1 MTNNFKSIAH
11 DALAIDAA
19 EIMEKNKIF
28 TLVVTQTKDNASGI
42 ITMHQLLESGIIQIA
57 MISNLKFF
65 SCFLISLSAIASLS
79 AKEIPNYGDISIK
92 AEHVTLNKFT
102 NKLILKTN
110 IQINFG
116 DFILSG
122 DSAILSYD
130 EEKLVIDG
138 SPASILSNKNNI
150 NGVAN
155 QFIIYPNLSMEML
168 GDARLQQK
176 DQSIYAEQIT
186 YQISLR

>member
-1 MTNNFKSIAH
+1 
-11 DALAIDAA
+11 
-19 EIMEKNKIF
+19 
-28 TLVVTQTKDNASGI
+28 
-42 ITMHQLLESGIIQIA
+42 

-65 SCFLISLSAIASLS
+65 SYFLISLSVIGSIS
-79 AKEIPNYGDISIK
+79 AKEISNYGDISVK

-102 NKLILKTN
+102 NKLLLKKN

-168 GDARLQQK
+168 GDARLLQK
-176 DQSIYAEQIT
+176 DKSIYAEQIT
-186 YQISLR
+186 YQISPQ

>member
-1 MTNNFKSIAH
+1 
-11 DALAIDAA
+11 
-19 EIMEKNKIF
+19 
-28 TLVVTQTKDNASGI
+28 
-42 ITMHQLLESGIIQIA
+42 

-65 SCFLISLSAIASLS
+65 SYFLISLSITSSIS
-79 AKEIPNYGDISIK
+79 AEEIPNYGDISIK
-92 AEHVTLNKFT
+92 AEYVTLNKFT
-102 NKLILKTN
+102 NKLLLKTN

-138 SPASILSNKNNI
+138 SPASILSNKNNV

-168 GDARLQQK
+168 GDARLNQK

-186 YQISLR
+186 YQISPQ

>member
-1 MTNNFKSIAH
+1 
-11 DALAIDAA
+11 
-19 EIMEKNKIF
+19 
-28 TLVVTQTKDNASGI
+28 
-42 ITMHQLLESGIIQIA
+42 

-65 SCFLISLSAIASLS
+65 SYFLISLSVTASIY
-79 AKEIPNYGDISIK
+79 AKEIPNFGDISIK
-92 AEHVTLNKFT
+92 AEHVILNKFT
-102 NKLILKTN
+102 NKLLLKTN

-150 NGVAN
+150 NGAAN

-176 DQSIYAEQIT
+176 DQSIFAEQIR
-186 YQISLR
+186 YQISPQ

>member
-1 MTNNFKSIAH
+1 
-11 DALAIDAA
+11 
-19 EIMEKNKIF
+19 
-28 TLVVTQTKDNASGI
+28 
-42 ITMHQLLESGIIQIA
+42 

-65 SCFLISLSAIASLS
+65 SYFLISLSITANIS
-79 AKEIPNYGDISIK
+79 AKEIPNYEDISIK
-92 AEHVTLNKFT
+92 AEYVTLNKFT

-168 GDARLQQK
+168 GDAKLQQK

-186 YQISLR
+186 YQISPQ

>member
-1 MTNNFKSIAH
+1 
-11 DALAIDAA
+11 
-19 EIMEKNKIF
+19 
-28 TLVVTQTKDNASGI
+28 
-42 ITMHQLLESGIIQIA
+42 
-57 MISNLKFF
+57 MISNIKFL
-65 SCFLISLSAIASLS
+65 SCFLISLSAIASIS
-79 AKEIPNYGDISIK
+79 AKEISNYGDISIK
-92 AEHVTLNKFT
+92 AEYVTLNKLT
-102 NKLILKTN
+102 NKLLLKTN

-116 DFILSG
+116 EFILSG

-138 SPASILSNKNNI
+138 SPASILSKKNNI

-168 GDARLQQK
+168 GDARLLQK

-186 YQISLR
+186 YQISPQ

>member
-1 MTNNFKSIAH
+1 
-11 DALAIDAA
+11 
-19 EIMEKNKIF
+19 
-28 TLVVTQTKDNASGI
+28 
-42 ITMHQLLESGIIQIA
+42 

-65 SCFLISLSAIASLS
+65 SFFLICLLAITNIS
-79 AKEIPNYGDISIK
+79 AKETLDYRDISIK
-92 AEHVTLNKFT
+92 AKHVTLNKFT
-102 NKLILKTN
+102 NNLLLKTN

-150 NGVAN
+150 NGAAN

>member
-1 MTNNFKSIAH
+1 
-11 DALAIDAA
+11 
-19 EIMEKNKIF
+19 
-28 TLVVTQTKDNASGI
+28 
-42 ITMHQLLESGIIQIA
+42 

-65 SCFLISLSAIASLS
+65 SYFLISLSITSSIS
-79 AKEIPNYGDISIK
+79 AEEIPNYGDISIK
-92 AEHVTLNKFT
+92 AEYVTLNKFT
-102 NKLILKTN
+102 NKLLLKTN
-110 IQINFG
+110 IEINFG

-130 EEKLVIDG
+130 EEKLVING

-150 NGVAN
+150 NGAAN

-168 GDARLQQK
+168 GDARLEQK

-186 YQISLR
+186 YQISPQ

>member
-1 MTNNFKSIAH
+1 
-11 DALAIDAA
+11 
-19 EIMEKNKIF
+19 
-28 TLVVTQTKDNASGI
+28 
-42 ITMHQLLESGIIQIA
+42 

-65 SCFLISLSAIASLS
+65 SYFLISLSVIGSIS
-79 AKEIPNYGDISIK
+79 AKEISNYGDISIK

-102 NKLILKTN
+102 NKLLLKKN

-138 SPASILSNKNNI
+138 SPASILSKKNNI

-186 YQISLR
+186 YQISPQ

>member
-1 MTNNFKSIAH
+1 
-11 DALAIDAA
+11 
-19 EIMEKNKIF
+19 
-28 TLVVTQTKDNASGI
+28 
-42 ITMHQLLESGIIQIA
+42 

-65 SCFLISLSAIASLS
+65 SYFLISLSITSSIS
-79 AKEIPNYGDISIK
+79 AEEIPNYGDISIK
-92 AEHVTLNKFT
+92 AEYVTLNKFS
-102 NKLILKTN
+102 NKLLLKTN

-130 EEKLVIDG
+130 EEKLVING

-186 YQISLR
+186 YQISPQ

>member
-1 MTNNFKSIAH
+1 
-11 DALAIDAA
+11 
-19 EIMEKNKIF
+19 
-28 TLVVTQTKDNASGI
+28 
-42 ITMHQLLESGIIQIA
+42 

-65 SCFLISLSAIASLS
+65 SCFLISLSAIESIS
-79 AKEIPNYGDISIK
+79 AKEIANYGDISIK

-102 NKLILKTN
+102 NKLLLTTN

-116 DFILSG
+116 NFILSG

-138 SPASILSNKNNI
+138 SPASMLSKNQGI
-150 NGVAN
+150 TGAAK

-168 GDARLQQK
+168 GDAQLLQN

-186 YQISLR
+186 YKISPND

>member
-1 MTNNFKSIAH
+1 
-11 DALAIDAA
+11 
-19 EIMEKNKIF
+19 
-28 TLVVTQTKDNASGI
+28 
-42 ITMHQLLESGIIQIA
+42 

-65 SCFLISLSAIASLS
+65 SYFLISLSITSSIS
-79 AKEIPNYGDISIK
+79 AEEIPNYGDISIK
-92 AEHVTLNKFT
+92 AEYVTLNKFS
-102 NKLILKTN
+102 NKLLLKTN

-150 NGVAN
+150 NGAAN

-176 DQSIYAEQIT
+176 DQSIYAEQIR
-186 YQISLR
+186 YQISPQ

>member
-1 MTNNFKSIAH
+1 
-11 DALAIDAA
+11 
-19 EIMEKNKIF
+19 
-28 TLVVTQTKDNASGI
+28 
-42 ITMHQLLESGIIQIA
+42 

-65 SCFLISLSAIASLS
+65 SYFLISLSITSSIS
-79 AKEIPNYGDISIK
+79 AEEIPNYEDISIK
-92 AEHVTLNKFT
+92 AEYVTLNKFT
-102 NKLILKTN
+102 NKLLLKTN

-168 GDARLQQK
+168 GDARLEQK

-186 YQISLR
+186 YQISPQ

>member
-1 MTNNFKSIAH
+1 
-11 DALAIDAA
+11 
-19 EIMEKNKIF
+19 
-28 TLVVTQTKDNASGI
+28 
-42 ITMHQLLESGIIQIA
+42 
-57 MISNLKFF
+57 MISNLKF
-65 SCFLISLSAIASLS
+65 SLYFLISLSVTANIS

-92 AEHVTLNKFT
+92 AEYVTLNKFT

-150 NGVAN
+150 NGAAN

-176 DQSIYAEQIT
+176 DQSIYAEQIR
-186 YQISLR
+186 YQISPQ

>member
-1 MTNNFKSIAH
+1 
-11 DALAIDAA
+11 
-19 EIMEKNKIF
+19 
-28 TLVVTQTKDNASGI
+28 
-42 ITMHQLLESGIIQIA
+42 

-65 SCFLISLSAIASLS
+65 SYFLISLSITSSIS
-79 AKEIPNYGDISIK
+79 AEEIPNYGDISIK
-92 AEHVTLNKFT
+92 AEYVTLNKFT
-102 NKLILKTN
+102 NKLLLKTN

-150 NGVAN
+150 NGAAN

-168 GDARLQQK
+168 GDARLKQK

-186 YQISLR
+186 YQISPQ

>member
-1 MTNNFKSIAH
+1 
-11 DALAIDAA
+11 
-19 EIMEKNKIF
+19 
-28 TLVVTQTKDNASGI
+28 
-42 ITMHQLLESGIIQIA
+42 

-65 SCFLISLSAIASLS
+65 SYFLISLSITSSIS
-79 AKEIPNYGDISIK
+79 AEEIPNYGDISIK
-92 AEHVTLNKFT
+92 AEYVTLNKFT
-102 NKLILKTN
+102 NKLLLKTN

-168 GDARLQQK
+168 GDARLNQK

-186 YQISLR
+186 YQISPQ

>member
-1 MTNNFKSIAH
+1 
-11 DALAIDAA
+11 
-19 EIMEKNKIF
+19 
-28 TLVVTQTKDNASGI
+28 
-42 ITMHQLLESGIIQIA
+42 
-57 MISNLKFF
+57 MISNLKFL
-65 SCFLISLSAIASLS
+65 SCFLIILSVTASIS
-79 AKEIPNYGDISIK
+79 ANEIPNYGDISIK
-92 AEHVTLNKFT
+92 AEHVTFDKFT
-102 NKLILKTN
+102 NKLLLKTN
-110 IQINFG
+110 IQIHFD
-116 DFILSG
+116 DFIFSG

-186 YQISLR
+186 YQISPQ

>member
-1 MTNNFKSIAH
+1 
-11 DALAIDAA
+11 
-19 EIMEKNKIF
+19 
-28 TLVVTQTKDNASGI
+28 
-42 ITMHQLLESGIIQIA
+42 

-65 SCFLISLSAIASLS
+65 SYFLISLSFSSSIS
-79 AKEIPNYGDISIK
+79 AEEIPNYGDISIK
-92 AEHVTLNKFT
+92 AEYVTLNKFT
-102 NKLILKTN
+102 NKLLLKTN

-150 NGVAN
+150 NGAAN

-176 DQSIYAEQIT
+176 DQSIYAEQIR
-186 YQISLR
+186 YQISPQ

>member
-1 MTNNFKSIAH
+1 
-11 DALAIDAA
+11 
-19 EIMEKNKIF
+19 
-28 TLVVTQTKDNASGI
+28 
-42 ITMHQLLESGIIQIA
+42 

-65 SCFLISLSAIASLS
+65 SYFLISLSITSSIS
-79 AKEIPNYGDISIK
+79 AEEIPNYGDISIK
-92 AEHVTLNKFT
+92 AEYVTLNKFT
-102 NKLILKTN
+102 NKLLLKTN

-130 EEKLVIDG
+130 EEKLVING

-168 GDARLQQK
+168 GNARLEQR
-176 DQSIYAEQIT
+176 DQSIYAQQIT
-186 YQISLR
+186 YQISSQWLTPDLA

>member
-1 MTNNFKSIAH
+1 
-11 DALAIDAA
+11 
-19 EIMEKNKIF
+19 
-28 TLVVTQTKDNASGI
+28 
-42 ITMHQLLESGIIQIA
+42 

-65 SCFLISLSAIASLS
+65 SCFLISLSAIASIS
-79 AKEIPNYGDISIK
+79 AKEISNYGDISIK
-92 AEHVTLNKFT
+92 AEHVTLDKFT
-102 NKLILKTN
+102 NKLLLKTN

-138 SPASILSNKNNI
+138 SPASILSKKNNI

-155 QFIIYPNLSMEML
+155 QFIIYPNLTMGML
-168 GDARLQQK
+168 GDAELQRK

-186 YQISLR
+186 YQISPQ

>member
-1 MTNNFKSIAH
+1 
-11 DALAIDAA
+11 
-19 EIMEKNKIF
+19 
-28 TLVVTQTKDNASGI
+28 
-42 ITMHQLLESGIIQIA
+42 

-65 SCFLISLSAIASLS
+65 SYFLISLSITSSIS
-79 AKEIPNYGDISIK
+79 AEEIPNYGDISIK
-92 AEHVTLNKFT
+92 AEYVTLDKFT

-122 DSAILSYD
+122 DNAILSYD

-150 NGVAN
+150 NGAAN

-168 GDARLQQK
+168 GDARLKQK
-176 DQSIYAEQIT
+176 DQLIYAEQIR
-186 YQISLR
+186 YQISSQ

>member
-1 MTNNFKSIAH
+1 
-11 DALAIDAA
+11 
-19 EIMEKNKIF
+19 
-28 TLVVTQTKDNASGI
+28 
-42 ITMHQLLESGIIQIA
+42 
-57 MISNLKFF
+57 MISNLKF
-65 SCFLISLSAIASLS
+65 SLYFLISLSVTANIS

-92 AEHVTLNKFT
+92 AEYVTLNKFT

-150 NGVAN
+150 NGAAN

-168 GDARLQQK
+168 GDARLKQK
-176 DQSIYAEQIT
+176 DQLIYAEQIR
-186 YQISLR
+186 YQISSQ

>member
-1 MTNNFKSIAH
+1 
-11 DALAIDAA
+11 
-19 EIMEKNKIF
+19 
-28 TLVVTQTKDNASGI
+28 
-42 ITMHQLLESGIIQIA
+42 

-65 SCFLISLSAIASLS
+65 SYFLISLSITSSVS
-79 AKEIPNYGDISIK
+79 AEEIPNYGDISIK
-92 AEHVTLNKFT
+92 AEYVTLNKFT
-102 NKLILKTN
+102 NKLLLKTN

-150 NGVAN
+150 NGAAN

-176 DQSIYAEQIT
+176 DQSIYAEQIR
-186 YQISLR
+186 YQISPQ

>member
-1 MTNNFKSIAH
+1 
-11 DALAIDAA
+11 
-19 EIMEKNKIF
+19 
-28 TLVVTQTKDNASGI
+28 
-42 ITMHQLLESGIIQIA
+42 

-65 SCFLISLSAIASLS
+65 SYFLISLSITSSIS
-79 AKEIPNYGDISIK
+79 AEEIPNYGDISIK
-92 AEHVTLNKFT
+92 AEYVTLNKFT
-102 NKLILKTN
+102 NKLLLKTN

-122 DSAILSYD
+122 DSAILSYE

-138 SPASILSNKNNI
+138 FPASILSKKNNI

-186 YQISLR
+186 YQISPR

>member
-1 MTNNFKSIAH
+1 
-11 DALAIDAA
+11 
-19 EIMEKNKIF
+19 
-28 TLVVTQTKDNASGI
+28 
-42 ITMHQLLESGIIQIA
+42 

-65 SCFLISLSAIASLS
+65 SYFLISLSITANIS
-79 AKEIPNYGDISIK
+79 AKEIPNYEDISIK
-92 AEHVTLNKFT
+92 AEYVTLNKFT

-150 NGVAN
+150 NGAAN

-176 DQSIYAEQIT
+176 DQSIYAEQIR
-186 YQISLR
+186 YQISPQ

>member
-1 MTNNFKSIAH
+1 
-11 DALAIDAA
+11 
-19 EIMEKNKIF
+19 
-28 TLVVTQTKDNASGI
+28 
-42 ITMHQLLESGIIQIA
+42 

-65 SCFLISLSAIASLS
+65 SCFLISLSAIESIS
-79 AKEIPNYGDISIK
+79 AKEIANYGDISIK

-102 NKLILKTN
+102 NKLLLTTN

-116 DFILSG
+116 NFILSG

-138 SPASILSNKNNI
+138 SPASILSNKNNV

-155 QFIIYPNLSMEML
+155 QFIIYPNLSIEML
-168 GDARLQQK
+168 GDARLNQK

-186 YQISLR
+186 YQISPQ

>member
-1 MTNNFKSIAH
+1 
-11 DALAIDAA
+11 
-19 EIMEKNKIF
+19 
-28 TLVVTQTKDNASGI
+28 
-42 ITMHQLLESGIIQIA
+42 

-65 SCFLISLSAIASLS
+65 SYFLISLSITANIS
-79 AKEIPNYGDISIK
+79 AKEIPNYGNISIR
-92 AEHVTLNKFT
+92 AEYVTLNKFT

-150 NGVAN
+150 NGAAN

-186 YQISLR
+186 YQISPQWLIPDLA

>member
-1 MTNNFKSIAH
+1 
-11 DALAIDAA
+11 
-19 EIMEKNKIF
+19 
-28 TLVVTQTKDNASGI
+28 
-42 ITMHQLLESGIIQIA
+42 
-57 MISNLKFF
+57 MIRNLKMF
-65 SCFLISLSAIASLS
+65 SCFLICLSAIESIS

-102 NKLILKTN
+102 NKLLLKTN

-130 EEKLVIDG
+130 EEKLVIYG
-138 SPASILSNKNNI
+138 FPASILSKKNNI
-150 NGVAN
+150 NGVAD

-168 GDARLQQK
+168 GDARLMKK

-186 YQISLR
+186 YQISPQ

>member
-1 MTNNFKSIAH
+1 
-11 DALAIDAA
+11 
-19 EIMEKNKIF
+19 
-28 TLVVTQTKDNASGI
+28 
-42 ITMHQLLESGIIQIA
+42 

-65 SCFLISLSAIASLS
+65 SYFLISLSITSSIS
-79 AKEIPNYGDISIK
+79 AEEIPNYGDISIK
-92 AEHVTLNKFT
+92 AEYVTLNKFT
-102 NKLILKTN
+102 NKLLLKTN

-150 NGVAN
+150 NGAAN

-186 YQISLR
+186 YQISPQ

>member
-1 MTNNFKSIAH
+1 
-11 DALAIDAA
+11 
-19 EIMEKNKIF
+19 
-28 TLVVTQTKDNASGI
+28 
-42 ITMHQLLESGIIQIA
+42 

-65 SCFLISLSAIASLS
+65 SFFLICLLAITNIS
-79 AKEIPNYGDISIK
+79 AKETLDYRDISIK

-102 NKLILKTN
+102 NNLLLKTN

-116 DFILSG
+116 NFILSG
-122 DSAILSYD
+122 DSAILNYD

-138 SPASILSNKNNI
+138 FPASMLSKNGSI
-150 NGVAN
+150 NGAAN

-168 GDARLQQK
+168 GDARLVQK

-186 YQISLR
+186 YQISSQ

>member
-1 MTNNFKSIAH
+1 
-11 DALAIDAA
+11 
-19 EIMEKNKIF
+19 
-28 TLVVTQTKDNASGI
+28 
-42 ITMHQLLESGIIQIA
+42 

-65 SCFLISLSAIASLS
+65 SYFLISLSITSSIS
-79 AKEIPNYGDISIK
+79 AEEIPNYEGISIK
-92 AEHVTLNKFT
+92 AEYVTLNKFT
-102 NKLILKTN
+102 NKLLLKTN

-176 DQSIYAEQIT
+176 DQSIYAEQIR
-186 YQISLR
+186 YQISPQ

>member
-1 MTNNFKSIAH
+1 
-11 DALAIDAA
+11 
-19 EIMEKNKIF
+19 
-28 TLVVTQTKDNASGI
+28 
-42 ITMHQLLESGIIQIA
+42 

-65 SCFLISLSAIASLS
+65 SCFLISLSITASIS
-79 AKEIPNYGDISIK
+79 AEEIPNYGDISMK
-92 AEHVTLNKFT
+92 AEYVTLNKFT
-102 NKLILKTN
+102 NKLLLKTN

-150 NGVAN
+150 NGAAN

-176 DQSIYAEQIT
+176 DQSIYAEQIR
-186 YQISLR
+186 YQISPQ

>member
-1 MTNNFKSIAH
+1 
-11 DALAIDAA
+11 
-19 EIMEKNKIF
+19 
-28 TLVVTQTKDNASGI
+28 
-42 ITMHQLLESGIIQIA
+42 

-65 SCFLISLSAIASLS
+65 SYFLISLSITSSIS
-79 AKEIPNYGDISIK
+79 AEEIPNYEDISIK
-92 AEHVTLNKFT
+92 AEYVTLNKFT
-102 NKLILKTN
+102 NKLLLKTN

-176 DQSIYAEQIT
+176 DQSIYAEQIR
-186 YQISLR
+186 YQISPQ

>member
-1 MTNNFKSIAH
+1 
-11 DALAIDAA
+11 
-19 EIMEKNKIF
+19 
-28 TLVVTQTKDNASGI
+28 
-42 ITMHQLLESGIIQIA
+42 
-57 MISNLKFF
+57 MISNLKF
-65 SCFLISLSAIASLS
+65 SLYFLISLSVTANIS

-92 AEHVTLNKFT
+92 AEYVTLNKFT
-102 NKLILKTN
+102 NKLLLKTN

-150 NGVAN
+150 NGAAN

-168 GDARLQQK
+168 GDARLKQE
-176 DQSIYAEQIT
+176 DQLIYAEQIR
-186 YQISLR
+186 YQISSQ

>member
-1 MTNNFKSIAH
+1 
-11 DALAIDAA
+11 
-19 EIMEKNKIF
+19 
-28 TLVVTQTKDNASGI
+28 
-42 ITMHQLLESGIIQIA
+42 

-65 SCFLISLSAIASLS
+65 SYFLISLSITANIS
-79 AKEIPNYGDISIK
+79 AKEIPNYEDISIK
-92 AEHVTLNKFT
+92 AEYVTLNKFT
-102 NKLILKTN
+102 NKLLLKTN

-138 SPASILSNKNNI
+138 SPASILSKKNNI

-155 QFIIYPNLSMEML
+155 QFIIYPNLTMEML
-168 GDARLQQK
+168 GDARLQRK

-186 YQISLR
+186 YQISSR

>member
-1 MTNNFKSIAH
+1 
-11 DALAIDAA
+11 
-19 EIMEKNKIF
+19 
-28 TLVVTQTKDNASGI
+28 
-42 ITMHQLLESGIIQIA
+42 

-65 SCFLISLSAIASLS
+65 SYFLISLSVIGSIS
-79 AKEIPNYGDISIK
+79 AKEISNYGDISVK

-102 NKLILKTN
+102 NKLLLKKN

-186 YQISLR
+186 YQISPQ

>member
-1 MTNNFKSIAH
+1 
-11 DALAIDAA
+11 
-19 EIMEKNKIF
+19 
-28 TLVVTQTKDNASGI
+28 
-42 ITMHQLLESGIIQIA
+42 

-65 SCFLISLSAIASLS
+65 SYFLISLSITANIS
-79 AKEIPNYGDISIK
+79 AKEIPNYEDISIK
-92 AEHVTLNKFT
+92 AEYVTLNKFT

-150 NGVAN
+150 NGAAN

-176 DQSIYAEQIT
+176 DQLIYAEQIR
-186 YQISLR
+186 YQISPQ